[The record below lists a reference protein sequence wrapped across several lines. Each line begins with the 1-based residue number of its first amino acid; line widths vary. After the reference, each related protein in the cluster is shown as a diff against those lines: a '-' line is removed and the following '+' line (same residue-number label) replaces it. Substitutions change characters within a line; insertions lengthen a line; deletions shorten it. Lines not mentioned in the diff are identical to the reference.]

1 MATVILQAAMIN
13 FHNQSKILWETGTE
27 QFSVLTRLALP
38 THISRGPSVPLQFV
52 TSKEIS
58 FLPPGPKDRHVS
70 PSMKYQSCPAKCVP
84 LSQWGI

>member
-38 THISRGPSVPLQFV
+38 T
-52 TSKEIS
+52 TS
-58 FLPPGPKDRHVS
+58 PGAPQ
-70 PSMKYQSCPAKCVP
+70 YLFC
-84 LSQWGI
+84 L